1 MYDIEAIVTRSTPT
15 ELQLTGKWPA
25 DWFRAASLLALNSR
39 EIQRKLLPDES
50 GPPFSRLT
58 EEHTIPVN
66 RNFHPDLKLG
76 DRVIVRCLFPG
87 ESR

>member
-1 MYDIEAIVTRSTPT
+1 MHMT
-15 ELQLTGKWPA
+15 
-25 DWFRAASLLALNSR
+25 SLLALNST
-39 EIQRKLLPDES
+39 EIQRNLLPDES
-50 GPPFSRLT
+50 GPPFSRLA

-66 RNFHPDLKLG
+66 RNFHPGLKLG